1 MAMFSINPNQPLNDE
16 YLSLLNRSVSG
27 LVTQY
32 LGAPQDLGYLPSV
45 ESDPIGFARSLS
57 DIFSQ
62 LEKVQLWAADRV
74 FCLNSLT
81 ALDKATK
88 EQALWDLSPCPL
100 SLVELAQLLQQVNAP
115 ALGDIGRS
123 YIPALL
129 LGIASV
135 LGNLLHSSMYLIA
148 LHNRATNQTN
158 QPMPT
163 EVEIW
168 QSLKEVIARFNK
180 S

>member
-1 MAMFSINPNQPLNDE
+1 M
-16 YLSLLNRSVSG
+16 NRSISG
-27 LVTQY
+27 LLTQY

-45 ESDPIGFARSLS
+45 ESDPIDFARSLS

-81 ALDKATK
+81 ALDKTTK
-88 EQALWDLSPCPL
+88 EQALWDLPPCPL

-115 ALGDIGRS
+115 VLGDIGRS

-148 LHNRATNQTN
+148 LHHRATNQTR

-163 EVEIW
+163 ESEIW
-168 QSLKEVIARFNK
+168 QSLKEVITRLN
-180 S
+180 

>member
-1 MAMFSINPNQPLNDE
+1 MFSLNPNQPVNDE

-27 LVTQY
+27 LLTQY

-45 ESDPIGFARSLS
+45 ESDPIDFAHSLS

-81 ALDKATK
+81 ALDKTTK
-88 EQALWDLSPCPL
+88 EQALWDLPPCPL

-123 YIPALL
+123 YIPVLL
-129 LGIASV
+129 LGVASV

-148 LHNRATNQTN
+148 LHHRATNQTR

>member
-1 MAMFSINPNQPLNDE
+1 MAMFSLKPNLNDE
-16 YLSLLNRSVSG
+16 YLSLLNRSISG
-27 LVTQY
+27 LLTQY

-45 ESDPIGFARSLS
+45 ESDPIDFARSLS

-81 ALDKATK
+81 ALDKTTK
-88 EQALWDLSPCPL
+88 EQALWDLPRCPL

-115 ALGDIGRS
+115 VLGDIGRS

-148 LHNRATNQTN
+148 LHHRATNQTC

-163 EVEIW
+163 ESEIW
-168 QSLKEVIARFNK
+168 QSLKEVIIRLN
-180 S
+180 

>member
-1 MAMFSINPNQPLNDE
+1 MAMFSLKPNLNDE
-16 YLSLLNRSVSG
+16 YLSLLNRSISG
-27 LVTQY
+27 LLTQY
-32 LGAPQDLGYLPSV
+32 LGAPQDLGYLPSI
-45 ESDPIGFARSLS
+45 ESDPIDFARSLS

-81 ALDKATK
+81 ALDKTTK
-88 EQALWDLSPCPL
+88 EQALWDLPPCPL

-115 ALGDIGRS
+115 VLGDIGRS

-148 LHNRATNQTN
+148 LHHRATNQTR

-163 EVEIW
+163 ESEIW
-168 QSLKEVIARFNK
+168 QSLKEVITRLN
-180 S
+180 

>member
-1 MAMFSINPNQPLNDE
+1 MAMFSLKPNLNDE
-16 YLSLLNRSVSG
+16 YLSLLNRSISG
-27 LVTQY
+27 LLTQY

-45 ESDPIGFARSLS
+45 ESDPIDFARSLS

-74 FCLNSLT
+74 FCLNSLI
-81 ALDKATK
+81 ALDKTTK
-88 EQALWDLSPCPL
+88 EQALWDLPPCPL

-115 ALGDIGRS
+115 VLGDIGRS

-148 LHNRATNQTN
+148 LHHRATNQTR

-163 EVEIW
+163 ESEIW
-168 QSLKEVIARFNK
+168 QSLKEVITRLN
-180 S
+180 

>member
-1 MAMFSINPNQPLNDE
+1 MAMFSLKPNLNDE
-16 YLSLLNRSVSG
+16 YLSLLNRSISG
-27 LVTQY
+27 LLTQY

-45 ESDPIGFARSLS
+45 ESEPIDFARSLS

-81 ALDKATK
+81 ALDKTTK
-88 EQALWDLSPCPL
+88 EQALWDLPPCPL

-115 ALGDIGRS
+115 VLGDIGRS

-148 LHNRATNQTN
+148 LHHRATNQTR

-163 EVEIW
+163 ESEIW
-168 QSLKEVIARFNK
+168 QSLKEVITRLN
-180 S
+180 

>member
-1 MAMFSINPNQPLNDE
+1 MAMFSLKPNLNDE
-16 YLSLLNRSVSG
+16 YLSLLNRSISG
-27 LVTQY
+27 LLTQY

-45 ESDPIGFARSLS
+45 ESDPIDFARSLS

-74 FCLNSLT
+74 FCLNFLT
-81 ALDKATK
+81 ALDKTTK
-88 EQALWDLSPCPL
+88 EQALWDLPPCPL

-115 ALGDIGRS
+115 VLGDIGRS

-148 LHNRATNQTN
+148 LHHRAKNQTC
-158 QPMPT
+158 QPMTT
-163 EVEIW
+163 ESEIR
-168 QSLKEVIARFNK
+168 QSLKEVITRLN
-180 S
+180 

>member
-1 MAMFSINPNQPLNDE
+1 MFSLNPNQPVNDE

-32 LGAPQDLGYLPSV
+32 LGAPQDLGYLLSV
-45 ESDPIGFARSLS
+45 ESDPIDFARSLS

-81 ALDKATK
+81 ALDKTTK
-88 EQALWDLSPCPL
+88 EQALWDLPPCPL

-129 LGIASV
+129 LGVASV

-148 LHNRATNQTN
+148 LHHRATNQTR

>member
-1 MAMFSINPNQPLNDE
+1 MAYKPTINEE
-16 YLSLLNRSVSG
+16 YLTLLSRSISG
-27 LVTQY
+27 LAIRY
-32 LGAPQDLGYLPSV
+32 LDAQPDLSVLPPVEDAP
-45 ESDPIGFARSLS
+45 IAFAHSLS
-57 DIFSQ
+57 HIFSQ
-62 LEKVQLWAADRV
+62 LEKVQLWASDRASYWN
-74 FCLNSLT
+74 CLAT
-81 ALDKATK
+81 LDKTTK
-88 EQALWDLSPCPL
+88 ERALWDLPPCPL
-100 SLVELAQLLQQVNAP
+100 SLFELAQLLQQVNAP

-129 LGIASV
+129 LGAASV

-148 LHNRATNQTN
+148 LHNRATNQTS

>member
-1 MAMFSINPNQPLNDE
+1 MLSIKPNLNDE
-16 YLSLLNRSVSG
+16 YLSLLNRSISG
-27 LVTQY
+27 LLTQY
-32 LGAPQDLGYLPSV
+32 LDVPQDLGYLPSV
-45 ESDPIGFARSLS
+45 ESEPIDFARSLS

-81 ALDKATK
+81 ALDKTTK

-129 LGIASV
+129 LGAASV

-148 LHNRATNQTN
+148 LHHRATNQTS

>member
-1 MAMFSINPNQPLNDE
+1 MAMFSLKPNLNDE
-16 YLSLLNRSVSG
+16 YLSLLNRSISG
-27 LVTQY
+27 LLTQY

-45 ESDPIGFARSLS
+45 ESDPIDFARSLS

-81 ALDKATK
+81 ALDKTTK
-88 EQALWDLSPCPL
+88 EQALWDLPPCPL

-115 ALGDIGRS
+115 VLGDIGRS

-148 LHNRATNQTN
+148 LHHRATNQTR

-163 EVEIW
+163 ESEIW
-168 QSLKEVIARFNK
+168 QSLKEVITRLN
-180 S
+180 

>member
-1 MAMFSINPNQPLNDE
+1 MLSIKPNLNDE
-16 YLSLLNRSVSG
+16 YLSLLNRSISG
-27 LVTQY
+27 LLTQY

-45 ESDPIGFARSLS
+45 ESEPIDFARSLS

-81 ALDKATK
+81 ALDKTTK
-88 EQALWDLSPCPL
+88 EQALWDLPPCPL

-115 ALGDIGRS
+115 VLGDIGRS

-129 LGIASV
+129 LGVASV

-148 LHNRATNQTN
+148 LHHRATNQTS

>member
-1 MAMFSINPNQPLNDE
+1 MAMFSLKPNLNDE
-16 YLSLLNRSVSG
+16 YLSLLNRSISG
-27 LVTQY
+27 LLTQY
-32 LGAPQDLGYLPSV
+32 LGAPQDLGYLPSI
-45 ESDPIGFARSLS
+45 ESDPIDFARSLS

-81 ALDKATK
+81 ALDKTTK
-88 EQALWDLSPCPL
+88 EQALWDLPPCPL

-115 ALGDIGRS
+115 VLGDIGRS

-129 LGIASV
+129 LGVASV

-148 LHNRATNQTN
+148 LHHRATNQTR

-163 EVEIW
+163 ESEIW
-168 QSLKEVIARFNK
+168 QSLKEVITRLN
-180 S
+180 